1 MFYYIKIWNANLS
14 LYTFAEAEPVE
25 EQHCDLYMSA
35 EEGDGKVEEG
45 ETVTGGEDDGYTALI
60 DEMMKEHELD
70 EAAPG
75 QKMDPGNNVTQIN

>member
-1 MFYYIKIWNANLS
+1 
-14 LYTFAEAEPVE
+14 
-25 EQHCDLYMSA
+25 MSA